1 MIRVLLVDDHAV
13 VRTGF
18 RLLLQAHAEIAVV
31 GEADSGE
38 SAYQRYLELTPDV
51 VVMDLAM
58 PGMGG
63 LEALRRIRAH
73 HPQARILTLSA
84 HDDPVHARRA
94 LREGARG
101 FLSKRSAPEALL
113 EAITTVAAGQRYLDL
128 TLAQKL
134 ALAEVE
140 HGGKSGVE
148 QLSEREFE
156 VFVRLAGGAGV
167 QRIAEDL
174 KLSASTVGTHL
185 YNIKQKL
192 GVSNQSEL
200 TLIAIRLFERLRPRA
215 AHAGFHCARS
225 RSPRRQVQGRR
236 SRGRPL
242 HASHERFHGE
252 GKTQM

>member
-18 RLLLQAHAEIAVV
+18 RLLLQAHPETSVV

-38 SAYQRYLELTPDV
+38 SACQRYLELTPDV

-73 HPQARILTLSA
+73 HPQARVLALSA
-84 HDDPVHARRA
+84 HDDITPARRA
-94 LREGARG
+94 LKEGARG

-113 EAITTVAAGQRYLDL
+113 EAISTVAAGQRYIDAA
-128 TLAQKL
+128 LAQKL
-134 ALAEVE
+134 ALDEGDGGSAVE
-140 HGGKSGVE
+140 R
-148 QLSEREFE
+148 LSEREVE
-156 VFVRLAGGAGV
+156 VFVRLAGGASV
-167 QRIAEDL
+167 QRIADDL

-192 GVSNQSEL
+192 GASNQSEL
-200 TLIAIRLFERLRPRA
+200 TLIAIR
-215 AHAGFHCARS
+215 
-225 RSPRRQVQGRR
+225 
-236 SRGRPL
+236 
-242 HASHERFHGE
+242 HGLIE
-252 GKTQM
+252 A

>member
-18 RLLLQAHAEIAVV
+18 RLLLQANPEVAVI

-38 SAYQRYLELTPDV
+38 AACQRYVELSPDV
-51 VVMDLAM
+51 VVMDIAM

-63 LEALRRIRAH
+63 IEALRRIRAH
-73 HPQARILTLSA
+73 DPQARVLALSA
-84 HDDPVHARRA
+84 HDDSMHARRA
-94 LREGARG
+94 LREGALG

-113 EAITTVAAGQRYLDL
+113 EAIAQVAIRKRYIDPRVAQ
-128 TLAQKL
+128 TLAL
-134 ALAEVE
+134 EDIEGAESSPVRR
-140 HGGKSGVE
+140 
-148 QLSEREFE
+148 LSEREFD
-156 VFVRLAGGAGV
+156 VFIRLARGASV

-200 TLIAIRLFERLRPRA
+200 TLLAIR
-215 AHAGFHCARS
+215 
-225 RSPRRQVQGRR
+225 
-236 SRGRPL
+236 
-242 HASHERFHGE
+242 HGLIE
-252 GKTQM
+252 A